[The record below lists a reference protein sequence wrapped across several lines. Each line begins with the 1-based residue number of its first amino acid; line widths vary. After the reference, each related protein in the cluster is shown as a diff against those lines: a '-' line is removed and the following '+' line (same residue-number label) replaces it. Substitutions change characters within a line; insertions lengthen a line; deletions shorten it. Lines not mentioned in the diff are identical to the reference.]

1 MKKYLLILL
10 FSLISNSLWA
20 TSYDTGNV
28 TLNIPILK
36 VKNGDSIDYYQLNM
50 TLETSLDNIYV
61 FNIKDLTLLDKVK
74 ESNDIFN
81 FADNS
86 LNLPK
91 VSFITNGKVIKEFH
105 INMDL
110 VLIFDGIITF
120 NLNSIRD
127 L

>member
-1 MKKYLLILL
+1 MNKYLLILL
-10 FSLISNSLWA
+10 FALISNSLWA
-20 TSYDTGNV
+20 TSYDTDNV

-61 FNIKDLTLLDKVK
+61 FNIKDLNLLDKVK
-74 ESNDIFN
+74 ESNDIFS

-91 VSFITNGKVIKEFH
+91 VSIITNGKVIKEFH
-105 INMDL
+105 ISMDL
-110 VLIFDGIITF
+110 ILIFDGIITL

>member
-1 MKKYLLILL
+1 M
-10 FSLISNSLWA
+10 WA
-20 TSYDTGNV
+20 TSYDTDNV

-50 TLETSLDNIYV
+50 TLETNLDNIYA

-91 VSFITNGKVIKEFH
+91 VSIIANGKVIKEFH
-105 INMDL
+105 ISMDL
-110 VLIFDGIITF
+110 ILIFDGIITL
-120 NLNSIRD
+120 NLKSINT